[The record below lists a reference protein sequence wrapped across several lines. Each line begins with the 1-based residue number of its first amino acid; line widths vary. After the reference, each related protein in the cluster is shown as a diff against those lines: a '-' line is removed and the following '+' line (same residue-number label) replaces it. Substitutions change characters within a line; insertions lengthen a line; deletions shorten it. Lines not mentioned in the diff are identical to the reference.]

1 MDIDYNEQYKD
12 YIGID
17 ECARGNLFGPC
28 IFVGVKLRV
37 PYEQLSFAV
46 DSKTTKKAQ
55 RSEMIDK
62 IKNCVQYCLVE
73 IPPQDIDS
81 KGLSTCIKGA
91 LEQIKEYFGKDEKYL
106 YDGKSVFNCEGIDT
120 LIKADAKVISVSCAS
135 IIAKSFLDT
144 LMEGYHK
151 KYPEYGFI
159 NNSGYGTKQH
169 IAAIKEYGYT
179 DLHRKSYKIKALEDE
194 VIKDTTNILF

>member
-1 MDIDYNEQYKD
+1 MSKV
-12 YIGID
+12 
-17 ECARGNLFGPC
+17 ARGNLFGPC
-28 IFVGVKLRV
+28 IFVGVKLIV

-55 RSEMIDK
+55 RSEMVDK
-62 IKNCVQYCLVE
+62 IKNGVQYYLVE

-81 KGLSTCIKGA
+81 KGLSLCIKGA
-91 LEQIKEYFGKDEKYL
+91 LEQIKEYFGEDEKYL
-106 YDGKSVFNCEGIDT
+106 YDGNKAFGATDIET
-120 LIKADAKVISVSCAS
+120 LVKADAKVISVSCAS

-151 KYPEYGFI
+151 KYPEYGL
-159 NNSGYGTKQH
+159 NTNSGYGVPKH

-179 DLHRKSYKIKALEDE
+179 DLHRKSYKIKALENE
-194 VIKDTTNILF
+194 TIKNSTNILF